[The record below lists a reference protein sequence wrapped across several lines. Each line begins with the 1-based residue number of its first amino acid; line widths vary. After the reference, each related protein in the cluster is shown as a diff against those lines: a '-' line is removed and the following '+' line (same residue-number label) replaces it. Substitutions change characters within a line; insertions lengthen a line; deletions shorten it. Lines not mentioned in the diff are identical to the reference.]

1 VIALSAEGGARGEDV
16 VRRLSS
22 EYLLLRSYA
31 QALQQRAD
39 ILNRVIA
46 DIDGTLSSL
55 ETIKGLGDEDVV
67 LFPLGSA
74 SYIRGKVVDKGKV
87 LVDVGAGVVVE
98 KDVDEAV
105 EYLRERQRDAQ
116 LELKTVLA
124 QLQQVTTRLEQ
135 IEAALERAA
144 RGTR

>member
-1 VIALSAEGGARGEDV
+1 MMALSAEGGARGEDV

-55 ETIKGLGDEDVV
+55 EAIRELGDDDVV

-74 SYIRGKVVDKGKV
+74 SYVRGRVVDKGKV

-98 KDVDEAV
+98 KSVNEAV

-124 QLQQVTTRLEQ
+124 QLQQVTARLEQ

>member
-1 VIALSAEGGARGEDV
+1 MSAEEGARGEDV

>member
-1 VIALSAEGGARGEDV
+1 MIALSAEGGARGEDV

>member
-1 VIALSAEGGARGEDV
+1 MSAEGGARGEDV

>member
-1 VIALSAEGGARGEDV
+1 MSAEGGARGEDV

-74 SYIRGKVVDKGKV
+74 SYIRGKVVDRGKV

>member
-1 VIALSAEGGARGEDV
+1 VMALSAEGGARGEDV

-55 ETIKGLGDEDVV
+55 EAIRELGDDDVV

-74 SYIRGKVVDKGKV
+74 SYVRGRVVDKGKV

-98 KDVDEAV
+98 KSVNEAV

-124 QLQQVTTRLEQ
+124 QLQQVTARLEQ